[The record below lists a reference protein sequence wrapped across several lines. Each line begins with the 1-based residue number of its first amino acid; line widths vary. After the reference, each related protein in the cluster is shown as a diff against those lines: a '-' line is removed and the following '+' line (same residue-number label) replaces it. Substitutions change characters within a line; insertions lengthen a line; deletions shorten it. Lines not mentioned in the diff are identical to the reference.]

1 MYASMTKDEH
11 CFKIKD
17 ICNKLLLVAESK
29 RRMGEITSEQEKEII
44 LLVKYSDTHY
54 EMFMPIIYVTEFSV
68 IEQICEPAD
77 NEKKA
82 SVLSVE
88 YLCREIP
95 RDYFEIVSMKEIVG
109 FFDLYNRRN
118 IYMLFYG
125 HKNRS
130 RKEEDNE
137 ANIRK
142 NRK

>member
-1 MYASMTKDEH
+1 MRGFLRNLTLDFHSRRRRIPCYICRELMYASMTKDEH

-29 RRMGEITSEQEKEII
+29 RRMGEITSEQEKEIK
-44 LLVKYSDTHY
+44 LLVKYSDTYY

-82 SVLSVE
+82 SVLSGE

-109 FFDLYNRRN
+109 FFDLYN
-118 IYMLFYG
+118 M
-125 HKNRS
+125 
-130 RKEEDNE
+130 
-137 ANIRK
+137 
-142 NRK
+142 